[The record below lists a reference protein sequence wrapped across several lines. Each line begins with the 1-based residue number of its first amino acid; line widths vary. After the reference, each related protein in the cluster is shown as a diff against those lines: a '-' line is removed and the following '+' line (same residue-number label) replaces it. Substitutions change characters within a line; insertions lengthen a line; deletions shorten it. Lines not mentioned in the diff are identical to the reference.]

1 MVHSMEDNNSKK
13 LFSAVLLAVGT
24 LFVVIAGGIFV
35 STTWQYLPEPVKKLC
50 LAVVTAGCFAGSYL
64 AEKKWKLRKTS
75 FSLYYLGVCFL
86 GYTSYSF
93 LRLFGLNSLRSAL
106 LMVAIMAIPV
116 ALHFWKQINVLDFIL
131 EIGLADSAV
140 ILMMVIYAEHTSY
153 VGDYLALSVSVVTL
167 LLSAAVYCSKRF
179 LPGEK
184 SLPFAGCMA
193 IGLHSLITLPFLLQ
207 NIGNNNFVFGVLP
220 SLLTV
225 LSITALYV
233 AYDKNTVLRVLQSLS
248 VTFGSWVTVFYF
260 FSLYSSAK
268 DSDVNHSA
276 VLLLTLIL
284 SLIYMV
290 VLDRVE
296 LYIENGVFVSVAAL
310 FQMFAYLAEGAD
322 RGDDRFFY
330 PYVFCLVIGL
340 AAARVLKKTGCA
352 AMCRTKVMLIW
363 ALYGFNNLLAFAS
376 VEYCTRFSAWMWF
389 SITMYLLALLCRNYP
404 IIREIW
410 KTLSMMFAL
419 CGLASGTYEYLV
431 FYESDQVTVY
441 LNFVTEYLCAIAA
454 VGVVLL
460 GVIWYDVCKEIRI
473 AQFVCSCT
481 LLFVL
486 LMSNMA
492 QESLPNVL
500 LLATVS
506 LVILVVSTMLHKKN
520 YAIAS
525 AVTLI
530 LIVLYLTRTFWLS
543 IAWWVYLFAAGVGLI
558 LYAIKREKAE

>member
-13 LFSAVLLAVGT
+13 LFSTVLLAVGT

-35 STTWQYLPEPVKKLC
+35 STTWQYLPEAVKKLF
-50 LAVVTAGCFAGSYL
+50 LAVVTAGCFSASYL
-64 AEKKWKLRKTS
+64 AEKKWELCKTS

-93 LRLFGLNSLRSAL
+93 LRLFGMTGLWSAL
-106 LMVAIMAIPV
+106 TMVGIMAIPV

-140 ILMMVIYAEHTSY
+140 ILMMVLYTEHSDY
-153 VGDYLALSVSVVTL
+153 VGDFLAISGSVVTL
-167 LLSAAVYCSKRF
+167 LLAAAVYCSKRF

-184 SLPFAGCMA
+184 ALPFAGCVA

-207 NIGNNNFVFGVLP
+207 NMGKNNFLVAVLP
-220 SLLTV
+220 SLLSV
-225 LSITALYV
+225 LSVTALYV
-233 AYDKNTVLRVLQSLS
+233 AFEKNAVLRVLQSLCM
-248 VTFGSWVTVFYF
+248 TFGIWATVFYF
-260 FSLYSSAK
+260 FSLYGSVM
-268 DSDVNHSA
+268 DCDVNHSA
-276 VLLLTLIL
+276 TVLVTLCL
-284 SLIYMV
+284 SLVCMV

-296 LYIENGVFVSVAAL
+296 LYIENGVFVGVASL

-330 PYVFCLVIGL
+330 PYIFCMLIALV
-340 AAARVLKKTGCA
+340 AARLLKKNGCA
-352 AMCRTKVMLIW
+352 VMCSTKAILIW
-363 ALYGFNNLLAFAS
+363 TLYGFNNLFAFAS
-376 VEYCTRFSAWMWF
+376 AEYCTRFSAWMWF
-389 SITMYLLALLCRNYP
+389 SITMYLLALLCENIP
-404 IIREIW
+404 VVREIW

-419 CGLASGTYEYLV
+419 AGLASGTYEYLV

-473 AQFVCSCT
+473 AQFVCYCA

-492 QESLPNVL
+492 QETLPNVL

-530 LIVLYLTRTFWLS
+530 LIVVYLTRAFWLS
-543 IAWWVYLFAAGVGLI
+543 IAWWVYLFVAGVGLI